1 MHAATALAEAPA
13 PPVRHLSVSEAATYL
28 GLSVAYLNRLRT
40 IGGGPPFFNIGA
52 RVVYSPT
59 DLDAWLSPRRRTST
73 ADDGKGAGK

>member
-1 MHAATALAEAPA
+1 MQAATALAEAPV

-40 IGGGPPFFNIGA
+40 IGGGPPFFKVGA
-52 RVVYSPT
+52 RCIYSPL
-59 DLDAWLSPRRRTST
+59 DLDTWLALHRRTST